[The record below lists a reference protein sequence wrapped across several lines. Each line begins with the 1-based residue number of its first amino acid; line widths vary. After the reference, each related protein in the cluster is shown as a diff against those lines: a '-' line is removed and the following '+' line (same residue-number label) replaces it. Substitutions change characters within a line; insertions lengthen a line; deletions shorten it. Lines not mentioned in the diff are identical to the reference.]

1 MKYTSLIIALA
12 CFLFSSCG
20 NKSKDAD
27 ETHANLPEVECVNP
41 QVKTI
46 SEYVDLNGVSVFLQ
60 KEIVRS
66 TVNGYI
72 TDVCA
77 NIGENIKKDQK
88 LFAVKTSEAYAM
100 NSKNDTSLFS
110 GLINIKSHKN
120 GVLSVLNVQQGAYIQ
135 LGDVLAELAEPENL
149 VIQINVPYEFN
160 QLIKPEKACEIVL
173 ADGSHLPGYVFRIMP
188 LVDRVSQTQTIYVK
202 LRTYKEL
209 PENLNV
215 TVKILKSSKEK
226 AVTVPKTA
234 VLANETQDKFWI
246 MKIVND
252 TLAVEVPVEKG
263 LENDLETEI
272 LTPLLTTADR
282 VITKG
287 AYGLPDSSAVKTV
300 K

>member
-1 MKYTSLIIALA
+1 
-12 CFLFSSCG
+12 
-20 NKSKDAD
+20 
-27 ETHANLPEVECVNP
+27 
-41 QVKTI
+41 
-46 SEYVDLNGVSVFLQ
+46 
-60 KEIVRS
+60 
-66 TVNGYI
+66 
-72 TDVCA
+72 
-77 NIGENIKKDQK
+77 
-88 LFAVKTSEAYAM
+88 
-100 NSKNDTSLFS
+100 
-110 GLINIKSHKN
+110 
-120 GVLSVLNVQQGAYIQ
+120 
-135 LGDVLAELAEPENL
+135 
-149 VIQINVPYEFN
+149 
-160 QLIKPEKACEIVL
+160 
-173 ADGSHLPGYVFRIMP
+173 MP

-202 LRTYKEL
+202 LKTYKEL

-282 VITKG
+282 VIAKG

>member
-1 MKYTSLIIALA
+1 MKYSALIIIIP
-12 CFLFSSCG
+12 FFVFSSCK
-20 NKSKDAD
+20 NNVREVD
-27 ETHANLPEVECVNP
+27 ETKSNLPEVQCVNP

-46 SEYVDLNGVSVFLQ
+46 SEYIDLNGVSVFLQ
-60 KEIVRS
+60 KEVVRS

-72 TDVCA
+72 TEVYA
-77 NIGENIKKDQK
+77 NIGEPVKKDQK
-88 LFAVKTSEAYAM
+88 LFAVKTSEAYAL

-120 GVLSVLNVQQGAYIQ
+120 GVLSVLNYQQGAYIQ

-149 VIQINVPYEFN
+149 VIQINVPYEYN
-160 QLIKPEKACEIVL
+160 QLIRQGKECQIVL
-173 ADGSHLPGYVFRIMP
+173 ADGMHLPGYVFRIMP

-202 LRTYKEL
+202 LKTFKEL

-215 TVKILKSSKEK
+215 TVKILKSSKEN
-226 AVTVPKTA
+226 AVTLPKTA
-234 VLANETQDKFWI
+234 VLANETQDKFSI

-252 TLAVEVPVEKG
+252 TMAVEVPVVKG

-272 LTPLLTTADR
+272 LSPPISSTDR
-282 VITKG
+282 IIIKG
-287 AYGLPDSSAVKTV
+287 AYGLPDSSAVKIL